1 MPSQLKFSSHFDLN
15 FSCSSFQLFEPLI
28 RLLRERVTLWLSIY
42 LYIYL
47 SVYLPIFH
55 FLYMLLVHIS
65 FSSRGAQP
73 SDVFPESNHIT
84 SQPFFCYDKQD
95 KLLHACSARTIFPI
109 SSRCQLYPCTSLNFQ
124 TWVNRV
130 SR

>member
-1 MPSQLKFSSHFDLN
+1 M
-15 FSCSSFQLFEPLI
+15 
-28 RLLRERVTLWLSIY
+28 RLLQERVTLNVTIYLSIHVSIY
-42 LYIYL
+42 LL
-47 SVYLPIFH
+47 IFH

-84 SQPFFCYDKQD
+84 SQSFFCYDKQD
-95 KLLHACSARTIFPI
+95 KLLHACSTRAIFPI
-109 SSRCQLYPCTSLNFQ
+109 SSRCLLYLYARLNSQ